1 VKAVVLDR
9 DGVINPEGSPFV
21 LRPDQVRLLNGVG
34 EAIARLNDAG
44 FATLVASNQ
53 SCVGRGLISE
63 EQLAL
68 VTTAFDEEIA
78 RHGGRIDAWYICPH
92 APDEGCECRKPRPG
106 LLLRAAV
113 EWGFDPAR
121 TYFVGDAQRDA
132 EAARAAGMRP
142 ALVRTGKAGEGA
154 DDGGPHPV
162 FADLPHCVRWLL
174 GSARGPVRGRPVRPR
189 A

>member
-9 DGVINPEGSPFV
+9 DGVINREGVSFV
-21 LRPDQVRLLNGVG
+21 LRPDQVQLLDGVG
-34 EAIARLNDAG
+34 EAIARLNSAG

-53 SCVGRGLISE
+53 SCVGRGLITE

-68 VTTAFDEEIA
+68 VTAAVDAEIA
-78 RHGGRIDAWYICPH
+78 RHGGRIDAWYICPDG
-92 APDEGCECRKPRPG
+92 PDAGCECRKPRPG
-106 LLLRAAV
+106 LLLRAAA

-121 TYFVGDAQRDA
+121 TFFVGDAQRDA

-142 ALVRTGKAGEGA
+142 ALVRTGKGGEGA
-154 DDGGPHPV
+154 EDRGPDPV

-174 GSARGPVRGRPVRPR
+174 GSS
-189 A
+189 